1 MPWQI
6 YPTSLGKIFFAAAGT
21 QGGEDCAH
29 EEPGRHG
36 SERQVE
42 RGREEFVYSFLVEA
56 VVKLDGGSFCWRP
69 RHCGEASAQR
79 FGRLT
84 SSEAAKARRHGAAG
98 RAEAMLTS
106 SDDFLKGG
114 LTRFRSADSL
124 GVRRGSS
131 DGAERRSAEADANV
145 RHHSSTFVL
154 G

>member
-1 MPWQI
+1 M
-6 YPTSLGKIFFAAAGT
+6 
-21 QGGEDCAH
+21 
-29 EEPGRHG
+29 
-36 SERQVE
+36 
-42 RGREEFVYSFLVEA
+42 EA
-56 VVKLDGGSFCWRP
+56 IVKLDGGSFCWRP
-69 RHCGEASAQR
+69 RHCGKASAQR

-84 SSEAAKARRHGAAG
+84 SLDAAKAQRHGAAG

-145 RHHSSTFVL
+145 RHRSSTFVL